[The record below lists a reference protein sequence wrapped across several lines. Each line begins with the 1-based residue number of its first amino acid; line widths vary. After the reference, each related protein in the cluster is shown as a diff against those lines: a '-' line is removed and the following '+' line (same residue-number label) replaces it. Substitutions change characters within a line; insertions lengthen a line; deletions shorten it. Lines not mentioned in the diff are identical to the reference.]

1 MAATQISAKDVAE
14 LRARTGAGMMDCKK
28 ALEEA
33 NGDMSAAV
41 DILRKKGIAKADKRA
56 DRAASEGQIVIWTS
70 PDAQTAA
77 MIELN
82 CETDFVGRNDEFI
95 AVAKQVAQ
103 HVGQDASVDGL
114 VAVGADGAYLGTPW
128 SLEAGRT
135 VGEIVKAASAKTGE
149 KVELRRI
156 ARIARIARIHAAGVA
171 GSYLHFN
178 GKAGVLVEIAGGNGD
193 QAKELGKHV
202 AEHVAAGVPVVAL
215 AVDKDG
221 VSAEYLAKEREIFV
235 AQAVESG
242 KPPAIA
248 EKMVEGRIGKLLSE
262 VTLLGQ
268 PWVRDDKQTIGDLV
282 AATGKAAGKP
292 LAVKRFVRFK
302 MGEA

>member
-1 MAATQISAKDVAE
+1 MITAKSVAE

-33 NGDMSAAV
+33 NGDMDAAIA
-41 DILRKKGIAKADKRA
+41 ILRKKGIAKADKRA

-70 PDAQTAA
+70 PDAKTAA

-82 CETDFVGRNDEFI
+82 CETDFVGRNDEF
-95 AVAKQVAQ
+95 VALSKQMAE
-103 HVGQDASVDGL
+103 HLGSDAAVDGM
-114 VAVGADGAYLGTPW
+114 VTVGAEGAYLSTPW
-128 SLEAGRT
+128 SHDKAQT

-156 ARIARIARIHAAGVA
+156 ARFTSAGVV

-178 GKAGVLVEIAGGNGD
+178 GKAGVIAEIAGGD
-193 QAKELGKHV
+193 SDSAKELGKQV
-202 AEHVAAGVPVVAL
+202 AEHVAAGVPVVAV
-215 AVDKDG
+215 AVDKSG
-221 VSAEYLAKEREIFV
+221 VSPEFLAKEREIFV

-242 KPPAIA
+242 KPQAIA
-248 EKMVEGRIGKLLSE
+248 EKMVEGRIAKLLAE

-268 PWVRDDKQTIGDLV
+268 PWVRDEKQTIGDLV
-282 AATGKAAGKP
+282 TVTGKAAGAP
-292 LAVKRFVRFK
+292 LAVKRFARFK
-302 MGEA
+302 MGES

>member
-33 NGDMSAAV
+33 NGDMNAAI

-56 DRAASEGQIVIWTS
+56 DRAASEGQIVVWTS
-70 PDAQTAA
+70 PDQKVAA

-82 CETDFVGRNDEFI
+82 CETDFVGRNDEF
-95 AVAKQVAQ
+95 VALSKQMAE
-103 HVGQDASVDGL
+103 HVGKDASVDGL
-114 VAVGADGAYLGTPW
+114 VAVGADGAYLNTPW

-149 KVELRRI
+149 KVELRRL
-156 ARIARIARIHAAGVA
+156 ARFQTAGVT

-178 GKAGVLVEIAGGNGD
+178 GKAGVIVEVAGGDGE

-202 AEHVAAGVPVVAL
+202 AEHVAAGVPVVAM

-242 KPPAIA
+242 KPEAIA
-248 EKMVEGRIGKLLSE
+248 QKMVEGRIQKLLGE

-282 AATGKAAGKP
+282 SATAKAAGQP

-302 MGEA
+302 MGES

>member
-1 MAATQISAKDVAE
+1 MAATLITAKDVAE

-33 NGDMSAAV
+33 GGNMEAAI

-56 DRAASEGQIVIWTS
+56 DRAASEGQIVITTS
-70 PDAQTAA
+70 ADGHTAA

-82 CETDFVGRNDEFI
+82 CETDFVGRNDEFL
-95 AVAKQVAQ
+95 AVAKQIAS
-103 HVGQDASVDGL
+103 HVEQDAMVDGL
-114 VAVGADGAYLGTPW
+114 VAVGAEGAYLSTPW
-128 SLEAGRT
+128 SADKSKT
-135 VGEIVKAASAKTGE
+135 VGDVVKAASAKTGE
-149 KVELRRI
+149 KIELRRI
-156 ARIARIARIHAAGVA
+156 ARFQTAGVV

-178 GKAGVLVEIAGGNGD
+178 GKAGVIAEITGSAGEHAV
-193 QAKELGKHV
+193 QLGKHV
-202 AEHVAAGVPVVAL
+202 SEHVAAGVPTVAI

-221 VSAEYLAKEREIFV
+221 VSAEFIERERAIFV

-242 KPPAIA
+242 KPEAIA
-248 EKMVEGRIGKLLSE
+248 QKMTEGRIAKLFGE

-268 PWVRDDKQTIGDLV
+268 PWVRDDKQTVGDLV
-282 AATGKAAGKP
+282 KSTAKEAGLP

-302 MGEA
+302 MGES

>member
-1 MAATQISAKDVAE
+1 MSATQISAKDVAE

-33 NGDMSAAV
+33 NGDMSVAV

-56 DRAASEGQIVIWTS
+56 DRAASEGQIVIWTNA
-70 PDAQTAA
+70 DATVTA

-82 CETDFVGRNDEFI
+82 
-95 AVAKQVAQ
+95 
-103 HVGQDASVDGL
+103 QDAAVDGL
-114 VAVGADGAYLGTPW
+114 VAVGAEGAYLSTPW
-128 SLEAGRT
+128 AFDKSQT
-135 VGEIVKAASAKTGE
+135 VGDIVKAASAKTGE

-156 ARIARIARIHAAGVA
+156 ARFATSGVA

-178 GKAGVLVEIAGGNGD
+178 GKAGVIVEIAGGKGE
-193 QAKELGKHV
+193 QAAELGKHV
-202 AEHVAAGVPVVAL
+202 AEHVAAGVPVVAI

-221 VSAEYLAKEREIFV
+221 VSQEFLAKEREIFV

-242 KPPAIA
+242 KPEAIA
-248 EKMVEGRIGKLLSE
+248 QKMVEGRIQKLLSE
-262 VTLLGQ
+262 VTLVGQ
-268 PWVRDDKQTIGDLV
+268 PWVRDDKQTVGDLV
-282 AATGKAAGKP
+282 AATAKAAGQP

-302 MGEA
+302 MGES

>member
-1 MAATQISAKDVAE
+1 MSATQISAKYVGE

-70 PDAQTAA
+70 PDSTIAA

-82 CETDFVGRNDEFI
+82 CETDFVGRNDEF
-95 AVAKQVAQ
+95 VTLSKQLAE
-103 HVGQDASVDGL
+103 HLGGDAAVDGL
-114 VAVGADGAYLGTPW
+114 VNVGADAAYLTTPW
-128 SLEAGRT
+128 HFDKSQT
-135 VGEIVKAASAKTGE
+135 VGDIVKAASAKTGE

-156 ARIARIARIHAAGVA
+156 ARFKSTGIA

-178 GKAGVLVEIAGGNGD
+178 GKAGVIVDLAGGNGE

-202 AEHVAAGVPVVAL
+202 AEHVAAGVPVVAI

-221 VSAEYLAKEREIFV
+221 VSQEFIAKEREIFV

-242 KPPAIA
+242 KPQAIA
-248 EKMVEGRIGKLLSE
+248 EKMVEGRIAKLLSE
-262 VTLLGQ
+262 VTLVGQ
-268 PWVRDDKQTIGDLV
+268 PWVRDDKQTIGELV
-282 AATGKAAGKP
+282 AATAKAAGQP

-302 MGEA
+302 MGES

>member
-1 MAATQISAKDVAE
+1 MASTMITAKDVAE

-33 NGDMSAAV
+33 NGDMNAAV
-41 DILRKKGIAKADKRA
+41 DILRKKGVAKADKRA
-56 DRAASEGQIVIWTS
+56 DRAASEGQIVILTNA
-70 PDAQTAA
+70 DASAGA

-95 AVAKQVAQ
+95 ALAKQVAE
-103 HVGQDASVDGL
+103 HVLQDTAVDGL
-114 VAVGADGAYLGTPW
+114 VTVGADGAYLATPW
-128 SLEAGRT
+128 SADKGRT
-135 VGEIVKAASAKTGE
+135 VGEVVKAASAKTGE

-156 ARIARIARIHAAGVA
+156 ARFQSAGTV
-171 GSYLHFN
+171 GFYLHHN
-178 GKAGVLVEIAGGNGD
+178 GKAGVIAEVVGGKGES
-193 QAKELGKHV
+193 ATTLGKHV

-221 VSAEYLAKEREIFV
+221 VDPAFIAKEREIFI
-235 AQAVESG
+235 AQAMESG
-242 KPPAIA
+242 KPEAIA
-248 EKMVEGRIGKLLSE
+248 RKMVEGRVAKLLSE
-262 VTLLGQ
+262 VTLVGQ

-282 AATGKAAGKP
+282 KATATAAGQP

-302 MGEA
+302 MGEG

>member
-1 MAATQISAKDVAE
+1 MAATITAKDVAE

-33 NGDMSAAV
+33 NGDMDAAV

-56 DRAASEGQIVIWTS
+56 DRAASEGQIVIS
-70 PDAQTAA
+70 ASADGAMAA
-77 MIELN
+77 IIELN
-82 CETDFVGRNDEFI
+82 CETDFVGRNDEF
-95 AVAKQVAQ
+95 VALSRQVAE
-103 HVGQDASVDGL
+103 HVAQDAKVDGL
-114 VAVGADGAYLGTPW
+114 VAVGAEGAYLATPW
-128 SLEAGRT
+128 YADPSRT
-135 VGEIVKAASAKTGE
+135 VGDIVKAASAKTGE
-149 KVELRRI
+149 KVELRRV
-156 ARIARIARIHAAGVA
+156 ARFASAGAV

-178 GKAGVLVEIAGGNGD
+178 GKAGVIVEITGGKGEAAA
-193 QAKELGKHV
+193 QLGKHI
-202 AEHVAAGVPVVAL
+202 AEHVAAGVPSVAI

-221 VSAEYLAKEREIFV
+221 VDPAFIAKERDIFV

-242 KPPAIA
+242 KPQAIA
-248 EKMVEGRIGKLLSE
+248 EKMVEGRIAKMLGE

-282 AATGKAAGKP
+282 RATAKEAGAP

-302 MGEA
+302 MGES

>member
-33 NGDMSAAV
+33 NGDMNAAV

-56 DRAASEGQIVIWTS
+56 DRAASEGQIVVWNS
-70 PDAQTAA
+70 PDGKIAA

-82 CETDFVGRNDEFI
+82 CETDFVGRNDEF
-95 AVAKQVAQ
+95 VALSKQVAE

-114 VAVGADGAYLGTPW
+114 VTVGAEGAYLNTPW
-128 SLEAGRT
+128 SLEKGRT

-156 ARIARIARIHAAGVA
+156 ARFASEGVV

-178 GKAGVLVEIAGGNGD
+178 GKAGVIAEVTGATSEA
-193 QAKELGKHV
+193 AKELGKHV
-202 AEHVAAGVPVVAL
+202 AEHIAAGVPSVAV

-221 VSAEYLAKEREIFV
+221 VSPEFLAKEREIFV

-242 KPPAIA
+242 KPQAIA
-248 EKMVEGRIGKLLSE
+248 EKMVEGRIGKLLGE
-262 VTLLGQ
+262 ITLLGQ

-282 AATGKAAGKP
+282 AASAKAAGAP

-302 MGEA
+302 MGEG

>member
-56 DRAASEGQIVIWTS
+56 DRAAAEGQIVVWNS
-70 PDAQTAA
+70 PDGKIAA

-82 CETDFVGRNDEFI
+82 CETDFVGRNDEF
-95 AVAKQVAQ
+95 VALSKQVAQ

-114 VAVGADGAYLGTPW
+114 VTVGAEGAYLNTPW

-156 ARIARIARIHAAGVA
+156 ARFASEGVV

-178 GKAGVLVEIAGGNGD
+178 GKAGVIAEVTGATSD
-193 QAKELGKHV
+193 AAKELGKHV
-202 AEHVAAGVPVVAL
+202 AEHVAAGVPSVAI

-221 VSAEYLAKEREIFV
+221 VSPEFLAKEREIFV

-242 KPPAIA
+242 KPQAIA
-248 EKMVEGRIGKLLSE
+248 EKMVEGRIGKLLGE
-262 VTLLGQ
+262 ITLLGQ
-268 PWVRDDKQTIGDLV
+268 PWVRDDKQTIGELV
-282 AATGKAAGKP
+282 AASAKAAGQP

-302 MGEA
+302 MGEG